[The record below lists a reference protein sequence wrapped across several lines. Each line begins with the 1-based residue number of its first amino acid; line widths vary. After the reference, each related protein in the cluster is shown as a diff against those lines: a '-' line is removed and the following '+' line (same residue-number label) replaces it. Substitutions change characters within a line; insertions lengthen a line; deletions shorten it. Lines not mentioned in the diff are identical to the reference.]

1 MANTGVNIRE
11 IIGNAAQR
19 YGVDPDVLSFIAQR
33 ESNFNPQ
40 AKNPNSSAK
49 GLFQFI
55 DGTAKDYKLDDPFN
69 PEKSSDAA
77 ARFTRDNISF
87 LRKNL
92 GREPTKEEIY
102 LGHQQG
108 PAGALKLLSNPNAK
122 ASDIVGADA
131 IRLNKGDPDMPVS
144 QFLSQWGI
152 GQNNRMPV
160 NGESPTPSLQGYQQA
175 QSFSPDVQGQPAI
188 DNTSVFEKWNSGD
201 KRGAVKQGSS
211 AIEDIFK
218 GIVGTDNNSSDTET
232 ITTMSTGGMQQPPQ
246 EAMQLR
252 MFEPSRR
259 RSNPLEDYLKSLFS

>member
-1 MANTGVNIRE
+1 MANTNVDIRG

-19 YGVDPDVLSFIAQR
+19 YGIDPEVLSFIAQR

-55 DGTAKDYKLDDPFN
+55 DGTAKGYNLDDPFD

-102 LGHQQG
+102 LSHQQG

-122 ASDIVGADA
+122 ASDIVGVDA
-131 IRLNKGDPDMPVS
+131 IQLNKGNPDMPVS
-144 QFLSQWGI
+144 QFLAQWGI
-152 GQNNRMPV
+152 GPKNDSQVTR
-160 NGESPTPSLQGYQQA
+160 EASIATPQGYQKA
-175 QSFSPDVQGQPAI
+175 QPYDPAIQGQPAQN
-188 DNTSVFEKWNSGD
+188 NTSAFDKWNTGD
-201 KRGAVKQGSS
+201 RRGAVKQGSS
-211 AIEDIFK
+211 ALEDIFK
-218 GIVGTDNNSSDTET
+218 GIGGTANNSSEGES
-232 ITTMSTGGMQQPPQ
+232 ITTVQTGGMQQPQ
-246 EAMQLR
+246 QQTAQLR
-252 MFEPSRR
+252 IFEPSRR
-259 RSNPLEDYLKSLFS
+259 RSNPLDDYLRSLLS